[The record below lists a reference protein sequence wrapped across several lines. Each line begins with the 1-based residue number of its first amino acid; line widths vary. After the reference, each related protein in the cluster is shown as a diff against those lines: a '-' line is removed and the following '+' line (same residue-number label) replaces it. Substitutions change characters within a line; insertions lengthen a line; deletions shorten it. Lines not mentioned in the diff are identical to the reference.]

1 LRDENND
8 LANYKTVRE
17 MNLPS
22 STLNKELD
30 KQIARIVVKNGDVL
44 DDIVD
49 EIDSSDTLARPEVDE
64 SGITE

>member
-1 LRDENND
+1 MRDENND

-30 KQIARIVVKNGDVL
+30 KQIARIVVKNGDAL
-44 DDIVD
+44 DEIVD
-49 EIDSSDTLARPEVDE
+49 EIDNSDALARPEVDVP
-64 SGITE
+64 GITE

>member
-1 LRDENND
+1 
-8 LANYKTVRE
+8 

-49 EIDSSDTLARPEVDE
+49 EIDSSDALARPEVDVP
-64 SGITE
+64 GITE